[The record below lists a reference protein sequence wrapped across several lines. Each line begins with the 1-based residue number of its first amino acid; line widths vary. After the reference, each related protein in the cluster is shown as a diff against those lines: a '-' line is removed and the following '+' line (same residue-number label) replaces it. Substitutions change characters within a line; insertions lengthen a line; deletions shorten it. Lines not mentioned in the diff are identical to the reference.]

1 MEPFYVIYI
10 VEFEL
15 RKRLAEEGRA
25 LVHASGVTMDGH
37 TTLFP
42 AWRGAGKTNT
52 LLSLLRAGG
61 DFMSDD
67 RLWVGSDGSVQGYPL
82 AVNMQPYNLESFPE
96 ISLDREDDFRY
107 QLSQYIEENFE
118 VSGSIHEKGLVF
130 LNRYYLKEDGR
141 TFIRVD
147 DMVPS
152 AEYVDTSE
160 VDSVVILRAA
170 PDDRNVSLEPIA
182 PQQAV
187 TETTTISSYEWNARL
202 HEYFTAL
209 DSLFPDQNWAGELDE
224 LEDRERHIYRELYEN
239 TETYHARIPRE
250 RDWNTTGISRQI
262 VEAVEQLASQSDE
275 AEIGQQI

>member
-1 MEPFYVIYI
+1 
-10 VEFEL
+10 
-15 RKRLAEEGRA
+15 
-25 LVHASGVTMDGH
+25 
-37 TTLFP
+37 
-42 AWRGAGKTNT
+42 
-52 LLSLLRAGG
+52 
-61 DFMSDD
+61 
-67 RLWVGSDGSVQGYPL
+67 
-82 AVNMQPYNLESFPE
+82 
-96 ISLDREDDFRY
+96 
-107 QLSQYIEENFE
+107 
-118 VSGSIHEKGLVF
+118 
-130 LNRYYLKEDGR
+130 
-141 TFIRVD
+141 
-147 DMVPS
+147 MVPS